1 MTMQTRSKLLLAGG
15 AAALLAL
22 GGLAGLAQADM
33 QGGMGGGMGEG
44 HGGGMMGRQLMERYD
59 TDKDGKVTQQEIDKN
74 RADWLAEADAD
85 KTGSLSLEEFKVLW
99 LKARN
104 EMMVREFQF
113 FDRDGNGQVTIE
125 EYQGPMSDM
134 VAERDRNA
142 DGALSKDDRPA
153 KGEGR
158 RGRHGRGEHGMG
170 QGMGEGMGQGHGKGM
185 GQGHGKGMGQGHG
198 MGQGQGMGQGM
209 GPCMTGDDDAE
220 AESPAETPPAEAPAT
235 P

>member
-1 MTMQTRSKLLLAGG
+1 MRNRTKFFLGVG
-15 AAALLAL
+15 AAAMLAL
-22 GGLAGLAQADM
+22 GGLAGLAQAEM

-74 RADWLAEADAD
+74 RADWLAEADSD

-158 RGRHGRGEHGMG
+158 RGRHGRGEHGNG
-170 QGMGEGMGQGHGKGM
+170 QGMGEGMGQGMGQGQGHGM
-185 GQGHGKGMGQGHG
+185 GQGHGKGQGKG
-198 MGQGQGMGQGM
+198 N
-209 GPCMTGDDDAE
+209 GPCMTGDDGDEAE
-220 AESPAETPPAEAPAT
+220 APAETPPADAPAT

>member
-44 HGGGMMGRQLMERYD
+44 HGGGMMGQQLMERYD
-59 TDKDGKVTQQEIDKN
+59 ADKDGKVTQQEIDKN
-74 RADWLAEADAD
+74 RADWLAEADSD

-158 RGRHGRGEHGMG
+158 RGRHGRGEHGNG
-170 QGMGEGMGQGHGKGM
+170 QGMGEGMGQGMGQGQGHGM
-185 GQGHGKGMGQGHG
+185 GQGHGKGQGKG
-198 MGQGQGMGQGM
+198 N
-209 GPCMTGDDDAE
+209 GPCMTGDDGDEAE
-220 AESPAETPPAEAPAT
+220 APAETPPADAPAT

>member
-1 MTMQTRSKLLLAGG
+1 
-15 AAALLAL
+15 
-22 GGLAGLAQADM
+22 
-33 QGGMGGGMGEG
+33 
-44 HGGGMMGRQLMERYD
+44 MERYD

-99 LKARN
+99 LKARS

-158 RGRHGRGEHGMG
+158 RGRHGRGEHAMGQGMG
-170 QGMGEGMGQGHGKGM
+170 QGMGEGMGHGKGM
-185 GQGHGKGMGQGHG
+185 GQGQ
-198 MGQGQGMGQGM
+198 GQGM
-209 GPCMTGDDDAE
+209 GPCMTGDDGDDAE
-220 AESPAETPPAEAPAT
+220 APAETPPAEAPAT

>member
-1 MTMQTRSKLLLAGG
+1 MRNRTKFFLGVG
-15 AAALLAL
+15 AAAMLAL

-142 DGALSKDDRPA
+142 DGALSEDDRPA

-170 QGMGEGMGQGHGKGM
+170 QGMGEGMGHGKGM
-185 GQGHGKGMGQGHG
+185 GQGQ
-198 MGQGQGMGQGM
+198 GQGM
-209 GPCMTGDDDAE
+209 GPCMTGDDGDDAE
-220 AESPAETPPAEAPAT
+220 TPAETPPAEAPAT

>member
-1 MTMQTRSKLLLAGG
+1 
-15 AAALLAL
+15 
-22 GGLAGLAQADM
+22 M
-33 QGGMGGGMGEG
+33 QGGMGGGMGGGMDEG

-125 EYQGPMSDM
+125 EYQSPMSDM

-158 RGRHGRGEHGMG
+158 RGRHGRGEHAIGQGMG
-170 QGMGEGMGQGHGKGM
+170 QGMGEGMGHGKGM
-185 GQGHGKGMGQGHG
+185 GQGMGQGH
-198 MGQGQGMGQGM
+198 GM
-209 GPCMTGDDDAE
+209 GPCMTGDDGDDAE
-220 AESPAETPPAEAPAT
+220 TPAETPPAEAPAT

>member
-1 MTMQTRSKLLLAGG
+1 MRNRTKFFLGVG
-15 AAALLAL
+15 AAAMLAL

-99 LKARN
+99 LKARS

-158 RGRHGRGEHGMG
+158 RGRHGRGEHAIGQGMG
-170 QGMGEGMGQGHGKGM
+170 QGMGEGMGHGKGM
-185 GQGHGKGMGQGHG
+185 GQGQ
-198 MGQGQGMGQGM
+198 GQGM
-209 GPCMTGDDDAE
+209 GPCMTGDDGDDAE
-220 AESPAETPPAEAPAT
+220 TPAETPPAEAPAT

>member
-1 MTMQTRSKLLLAGG
+1 MQTRSKLLLAGG

-22 GGLAGLAQADM
+22 GDLAGLAQADM

-44 HGGGMMGRQLMERYD
+44 HGGGMMGQQLMERYD
-59 TDKDGKVTQQEIDKN
+59 ADKDGKVTQPEIDKN

-158 RGRHGRGEHGMG
+158 RWRHLRGEHGEGQGMGRGMG
-170 QGMGEGMGQGHGKGM
+170 QGMGEGRGM
-185 GQGHGKGMGQGHG
+185 GQGMGEGHG
-198 MGQGQGMGQGM
+198 MGQGK
-209 GPCMTGDDDAE
+209 GPCMTGDDSDDAE
-220 AESPAETPPAEAPAT
+220 TPAESPPAEAPAT